1 MNAWPYLTPSQ
12 HTGSHRRE
20 AHSDTVFAI
29 CTSTGTLYILLSL
42 KWVWYGE
49 WQLHQQKID
58 RSKMAPHTNGRTTS
72 TRLHPSSLDAM
83 PMQNVSSV
91 WNDPYDMYDA
101 PYSTKMTSETCGHMV
116 RHISPT
122 PTWYWTTP
130 FRRPK
135 HSQRCC
141 VVSATTGDCKNW
153 YAPTWQTLQSLSI
166 LLFPTTPTY
175 QPNKQWKPSPLTS

>member
-42 KWVWYGE
+42 KWVWYRE

-91 WNDPYDMYDA
+91 WNDPYGMYDA
-101 PYSTKMTSETCGHMV
+101 PYSTKNDERDLWIHGKAHIPNTYMV
-116 RHISPT
+116 LNNTFPSAKA
-122 PTWYWTTP
+122 
-130 FRRPK
+130 F
-135 HSQRCC
+135 CE
-141 VVSATTGDCKNW
+141 VSATRGDCKNW

-166 LLFPTTPTY
+166 LLVPTAPTY
-175 QPNKQWKPSPLTS
+175 QPNKQWKPSPLIS